1 MFIQNYIYKFYLH
14 SNDKDTRGEI
24 VGFVTSKI
32 WFSFI
37 GYWSDI
43 VLQSKTEEAKWHTNF
58 HVFFFF
64 LQYAEGVILNL
75 EAMWEESDVRTPMI
89 CFLSMGSD
97 PTASIE
103 ALAKKQ
109 RLGKHSFHIL
119 LINHYFPFKSYLP
132 VSLKYSELVIKKGKQ
147 WPVFCTLLRTWI
159 QSNAHISYEAC
170 LFNKYPTVDGS
181 DTCVQT
187 W

>member
-1 MFIQNYIYKFYLH
+1 MDLCQVKFDFLLSVTGLILSYSRKLRKL
-14 SNDKDTRGEI
+14 SNIRI
-24 VGFVTSKI
+24 FMC
-32 WFSFI
+32 
-37 GYWSDI
+37 
-43 VLQSKTEEAKWHTNF
+43 
-58 HVFFFF
+58 FF

-109 RLGKHSFHIL
+109 RLGKHSCHIL

-132 VSLKYSELVIKKGKQ
+132 DNLN
-147 WPVFCTLLRTWI
+147 TL
-159 QSNAHISYEAC
+159 N
-170 LFNKYPTVDGS
+170 
-181 DTCVQT
+181 
-187 W
+187 